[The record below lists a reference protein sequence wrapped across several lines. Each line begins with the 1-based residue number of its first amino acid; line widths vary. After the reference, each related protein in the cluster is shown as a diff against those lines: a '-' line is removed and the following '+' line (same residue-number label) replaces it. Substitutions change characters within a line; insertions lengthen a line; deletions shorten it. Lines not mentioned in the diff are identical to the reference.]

1 MLMPLYLNLAYF
13 RSCMYE
19 GFSLRFL
26 HNGNRFVF
34 RHPSGM
40 EFLIVNMLRTCG
52 LIVVLMKCHVAVI

>member
-1 MLMPLYLNLAYF
+1 
-13 RSCMYE
+13 MYE